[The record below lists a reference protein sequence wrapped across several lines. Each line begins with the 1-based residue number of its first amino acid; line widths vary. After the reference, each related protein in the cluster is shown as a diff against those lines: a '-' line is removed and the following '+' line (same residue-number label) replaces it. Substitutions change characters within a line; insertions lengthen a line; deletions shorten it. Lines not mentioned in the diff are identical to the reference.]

1 MTFQPKGIAVNEER
15 PPVAVMAA
23 DVPPRTKPSNYPEP
37 FASMMRGRIK
47 RPLGKLFGLTNISVN
62 LTVLEP
68 GAISALRH
76 AHTTQDEFAY
86 VIEGRP
92 TVVTD
97 EGHTELAPGM
107 CVGFKAGTGNA
118 HQLRNDSAERAVYL
132 EFADNSAGDA
142 ASYPDDD
149 IEAKLQAGVWVF
161 THKDGTPY

>member
-1 MTFQPKGIAVNEER
+1 MSEER
-15 PPVAVMAA
+15 PPVAVIAA
-23 DVPPRTKPSNYPEP
+23 DVPPRSKPSIYPEP
-37 FASMMRGRIK
+37 FASMMQGRVK

-68 GAISALRH
+68 GAMSALRH
-76 AHTTQDEFAY
+76 AHTRQDEFAY

-97 EGHTELAPGM
+97 EGRTELSPGM

-118 HQLRNDSAERAVYL
+118 HQLRNDSTERAVYL
-132 EFADNSAGDA
+132 EFSDNSPDDA

-149 IEAKLQAGVWVF
+149 IEAKLADGEWVF

>member
-1 MTFQPKGIAVNEER
+1 MSEER

-23 DVPPRTKPSNYPEP
+23 DVPPRSKPSIYPEP
-37 FASMMRGRIK
+37 FASMMRGRVK
-47 RPLGKLFGLTNISVN
+47 RPLGKIFGLTNISVN

-76 AHTTQDEFAY
+76 AHTRQDEFAY

-97 EGHTELAPGM
+97 EGRTELAPGM

-118 HQLRNDSAERAVYL
+118 HQLRNDSTERAVYL
-132 EFADNSAGDA
+132 EFSDNSPGDA

-149 IEAKLQAGVWVF
+149 IEAKLADGVWVF

>member
-1 MTFQPKGIAVNEER
+1 MTLQPKGIAVSETN

-37 FASMMRGRIK
+37 FASMMKGRVK

-62 LTVLEP
+62 LTVLAP

-97 EGHTELAPGM
+97 EGRTELSPGM

-118 HQLRNDSAERAVYL
+118 HQLRNDSDTPAMYL
-132 EFADNSAGDA
+132 EFADNSPGDA

-149 IEAKLQAGVWVF
+149 IEAKLQGGVWVF
-161 THKDGTPY
+161 THKDGRPY